1 MRLVALLSPF
11 ALALAFALIPAGC
24 SLNSEGIVAP
34 ADAATKDDVITKP
47 EAGPPATSWCSTTG
61 AGHDFCA
68 DFDASLTGTEPGAWC
83 NGVATGMCGAIENSG
98 TLTRDTA
105 ASTSAPASANAKTTS
120 GGGAA
125 QGLLTREFPGDLHPL
140 SLAFD
145 VRIDAM
151 DSGKTALASIT
162 LETVSGDAHRVVLVA
177 NPGGSDGG
185 TNVALSIVEVPLGGA
200 PRTTATTTTL
210 PLNQFARV
218 ELRVGIAPNNVTVLV
233 NGVASNVVTIDAP
246 GNAMGRAVELGLR
259 STPAA
264 AWQLHVDDVT
274 FDFTK

>member
-1 MRLVALLSPF
+1 MTLRAHLSPLALSLPF
-11 ALALAFALIPAGC
+11 ALIALGC
-24 SLNSEGIVAP
+24 SLDAKGIVPP
-34 ADAATKDDVITKP
+34 ADAATKDDVVTKP
-47 EAGPPATSWCSTTG
+47 EAGLPATNWCSTTG

-83 NGVATGMCGAIENSG
+83 NAVATGTCGAIENSG
-98 TLTRDTA
+98 TLTLDTS

-151 DSGKTALASIT
+151 DTGKTALASIT
-162 LETVSGDAHRVVLVA
+162 LETVGGNAHRVVLQA
-177 NPGGSDGG
+177 NPGAGDGG
-185 TNVALSIVEVPLGGA
+185 TSIALGIVEVPLGGE
-200 PRTTATTTTL
+200 PRTTANTLTL

-218 ELRVGIAPNNVTVLV
+218 EIRVGIAPNNVTVLV